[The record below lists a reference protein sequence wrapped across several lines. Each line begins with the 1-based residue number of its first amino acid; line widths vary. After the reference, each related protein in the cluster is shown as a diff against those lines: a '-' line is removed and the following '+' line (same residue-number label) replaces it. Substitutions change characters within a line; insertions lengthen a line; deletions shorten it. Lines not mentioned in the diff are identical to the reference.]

1 MGLIPTFSK
10 FQLDLLYCPVHKFIF
25 KFLVISE
32 ISQVFLCKGDR
43 WPTQNGVDRLYSE
56 TFQVNMLEVCCH

>member
-32 ISQVFLCKGDR
+32 IIQVCLCKGDR
-43 WPTQNGVDRLYSE
+43 WPGILGGLEYSKWCGY
-56 TFQVNMLEVCCH
+56 TLL